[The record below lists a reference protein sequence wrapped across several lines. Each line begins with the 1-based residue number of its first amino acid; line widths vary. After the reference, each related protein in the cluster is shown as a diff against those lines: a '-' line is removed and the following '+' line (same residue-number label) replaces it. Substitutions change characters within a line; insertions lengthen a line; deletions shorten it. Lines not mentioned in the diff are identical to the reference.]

1 MSNDRTP
8 GPGAAASTAVPPRRY
23 QAVVERELDGRPD
36 EVFGAFSDADRLRDW
51 LTGEGEATVDF
62 QVGGAFTLLMR
73 LGGGEIRYHGKY
85 LRIEAPD
92 TVAFTW
98 LVEGDKDESVVR
110 VQLEAAGER
119 TTRLS
124 LVHGALKSER
134 LARDYEL
141 AWTGFLGILAHQMEA
156 QVGWRD

>member
-1 MSNDRTP
+1 MPDHAP
-8 GPGAAASTAVPPRRY
+8 APPAPAPRRF
-23 QAVVERELDGRPD
+23 QAVVERDLDGRTD
-36 EVFGAFSDADRLRDW
+36 EVFGAFAEADRLRDW
-51 LTGEGEATVDF
+51 LTGEGEATIDF
-62 QVGGAFTLLMR
+62 QVGGTFTLLMR

-92 TVAFTW
+92 TIAFTW
-98 LVEGDKDESVVR
+98 LVEGDTDESVVR
-110 VQLEAAGER
+110 VQLEGAGER
-119 TTRLS
+119 KTRLS

-141 AWTGFLGILAHQMEA
+141 AWSGFLGILAHQMEA